1 MPCRDRNEKNLAAQ
15 ATIHSVGK
23 ISQWMEDTRQELE
36 DPRWL
41 DSSSP
46 TDTNRQGFYD
56 PS

>member
-23 ISQWMEDTRQELE
+23 ISQWREDTRQELE

-46 TDTNRQGFYD
+46 TNTNR
-56 PS
+56 